1 MSLIRFAHTAYF
13 VSQFSFKKCLSLYTT
28 ALLWKAN
35 CAKSASSVVLYLLFV
50 YDDMKRVNTSHWFV
64 VRSKNSLSG
73 YYTSFKSSLWQL
85 YGSSWK
91 SFVWYDFRSRLRGFK
106 AKIKLIGLRYRILG
120 VKVTQRCA
128 WVTMGFSHFILI
140 DLQHSLA
147 TIRRYKKRKYTLSM
161 RSIDYISFFQFLFLT
176 RRFRGPN
183 VFTGN
188 GVRLYGDKL
197 VFKPRLRMK

>member
-1 MSLIRFAHTAYF
+1 
-13 VSQFSFKKCLSLYTT
+13 
-28 ALLWKAN
+28 
-35 CAKSASSVVLYLLFV
+35 
-50 YDDMKRVNTSHWFV
+50 
-64 VRSKNSLSG
+64 
-73 YYTSFKSSLWQL
+73 
-85 YGSSWK
+85 
-91 SFVWYDFRSRLRGFK
+91 
-106 AKIKLIGLRYRILG
+106 
-120 VKVTQRCA
+120 
-128 WVTMGFSHFILI
+128 MGFSHFILI